1 MDAPDEAVTLD
12 ADGRTRTTL
21 DDLAARGTI
30 TGRPDGGS
38 WTLVHRCIVAR
49 ARFLP
54 ARTEIRLGLSKN
66 PVVQADGA
74 IVLETAFP
82 RDQVVLPPVA
92 RPRGIQEVRTALLTA
107 VALSRPPRSSD
118 AVLLLEAAAALVL
131 GAAGHARGTLRTTAL
146 PGGWAVE
153 TPDGARHPLA
163 KDFLSDPSR
172 VSDLS
177 APAAVLHHIPWCG
190 VDRRP
195 TDGWTFDTTAHARLA
210 AAGLVERL
218 APLYGLDPTPWIS
231 RRSC

>member
-1 MDAPDEAVTLD
+1 MDASDEAVAPD

-21 DDLAARGTI
+21 DDLVARGTI
-30 TGRPDGGS
+30 AGRPDGGS

-82 RDQVVLPPVA
+82 RRQIVLPPVA
-92 RPRGIQEVRTALLTA
+92 RPHGIQDVRPALLTA
-107 VALSRPPRSSD
+107 VNLSRPPRSSD

-131 GAAGHARGTLRTTAL
+131 GAAGHARGILRTDTSSR
-146 PGGWAVE
+146 PWAVQ

-163 KDFLSDPSR
+163 KESPSDPSR

-190 VDRRP
+190 IDRRP
-195 TDGWTFDTTAHARLA
+195 TDGWTVDTTAHARLA

-231 RRSC
+231 

>member
-1 MDAPDEAVTLD
+1 MATPDEAVTLNV
-12 ADGRTRTTL
+12 DGRTRTTL

-38 WTLVHRCIVAR
+38 WTVVHRCIVGR

-74 IVLETAFP
+74 IVLETSFP
-82 RDQVVLPPVA
+82 RDQIVLPPVA

-131 GAAGHARGTLRTTAL
+131 GAAGHARGTLRTDT
-146 PGGWAVE
+146 PSGTWAVQS
-153 TPDGARHPLA
+153 PDGACHPLA
-163 KDFLSDPSR
+163 KDSPLDPSC

-177 APAAVLHHIPWCG
+177 APAAALPHIPWCG
-190 VDRRP
+190 IDRWP
-195 TDGWTFDTTAHARLA
+195 TDGWMFDTTAHARLSA
-210 AAGLVERL
+210 ARIVERL

-231 RRSC
+231 